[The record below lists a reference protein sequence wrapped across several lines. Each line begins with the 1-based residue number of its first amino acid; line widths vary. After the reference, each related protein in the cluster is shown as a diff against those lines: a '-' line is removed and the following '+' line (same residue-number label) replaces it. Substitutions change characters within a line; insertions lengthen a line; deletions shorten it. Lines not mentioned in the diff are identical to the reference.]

1 MPLVELWFYSK
12 YEATNFYDNIE
23 NNDNFKYFNHK
34 AKWLGNTLFQ
44 LTANKTNAII
54 KYKTIAVPS

>member
-23 NNDNFKYFNHK
+23 NNDNFKYFNHN
-34 AKWLGNTLFQ
+34 AK
-44 LTANKTNAII
+44 
-54 KYKTIAVPS
+54 